1 MCLYLCAW
9 LPFYISAT
17 SMASRDMGSMIR
29 HSLCVQVL
37 LALALG
43 HLLTQ
48 ARPELAPARLGRLL
62 PAFCIPVYLSCELLL
77 LYRFTHGGWVA

>member
-1 MCLYLCAW
+1 
-9 LPFYISAT
+9 
-17 SMASRDMGSMIR
+17 MASREMGSMIR

-48 ARPELAPARLGRLL
+48 ARPNLVPVRLARVL
-62 PAFCIPVYLSCELLL
+62 PAFCVPVFLACELFL
-77 LYRFTHGGWVA
+77 LYRFTHGIWVA